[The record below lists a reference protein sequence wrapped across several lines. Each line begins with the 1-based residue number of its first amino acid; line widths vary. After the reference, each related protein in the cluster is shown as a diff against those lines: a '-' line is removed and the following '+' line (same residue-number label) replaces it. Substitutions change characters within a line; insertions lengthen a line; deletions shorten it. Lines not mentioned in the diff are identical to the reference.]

1 MVDPKL
7 RHLVGFVSST
17 ENPFEVIVS
26 KAQEHFTLSADTTF
40 AGSVENEVA
49 FAKLHEY
56 PRDLS
61 VNLWVDDKNVVQ
73 LAAPN
78 WR

>member
-26 KAQEHFTLSADTTF
+26 KAQEQFTLSADTTF
-40 AGSVENEVA
+40 AGPVENKVA
-49 FAKLHEY
+49 FAKLQQY

-61 VNLWVDDKNVVQ
+61 VNLWVDDKNQVQ
-73 LAAPN
+73 LASPN